1 MAADSPQVQSTPG
14 PRRQQASLHQAA
26 WLDMLTNLHV
36 AYAELTRAQLEVERR
51 MAETNET
58 RELFERVIE
67 SMSEALFLMDV
78 AGRISRVNRAAG
90 ALLECE
96 LGALLGK
103 SFTDVCP
110 TADIPATPW
119 RLLARA
125 PNGTLP
131 DVDSEILSQIGR
143 VIPVSISCS
152 LVRDQRGK
160 MTGMLVIA
168 RNISER
174 RRAEAERQ
182 DLQMQLVQASR
193 RAGMADVA
201 ASMLHNVGNVLN
213 SLNVS
218 ADLVSNTIRRSLIGD
233 VGRIATMLQAHAQA
247 VGDYLTSDPKGQQIP
262 SYLAGLA
269 DHLAQEQAS
278 ILEELDSLNSKI
290 EHIGQIIGMQQDLT
304 RVGKVREPV
313 RPAELMEEARAINSA
328 ALERHR
334 IEVVR
339 EYARIP
345 QIVAD
350 KHLVLQILVNLIS
363 NAKYAMLAWEGRP
376 HRLTLRVGLAEDRQG
391 FVRLQVQDT
400 GVGIKPEH
408 LSHIFAQGF
417 TTRRDGHG
425 LGLHSG
431 ALAAKVMGGVL
442 NAHSDGAGLGATFT
456 LDLPLKPAEDRP

>member
-26 WLDMLTNLHV
+26 WPDMLTNLHA
-36 AYAELTRAQLEVERR
+36 AYAELTRAQLE
-51 MAETNET
+51 
-58 RELFERVIE
+58 
-67 SMSEALFLMDV
+67 
-78 AGRISRVNRAAG
+78 
-90 ALLECE
+90 
-96 LGALLGK
+96 
-103 SFTDVCP
+103 
-110 TADIPATPW
+110 
-119 RLLARA
+119 
-125 PNGTLP
+125 
-131 DVDSEILSQIGR
+131 VDSEILSQIGR

-431 ALAAKVMGGVL
+431 ALAAKVMGGCSTPI
-442 NAHSDGAGLGATFT
+442 AMARAW
-456 LDLPLKPAEDRP
+456 A